1 MLPGTIPAPRL
12 QAFQSGGLKFQLIF
26 LSLSLLICKME
37 IACPPLKVLLVT
49 GGNVG
54 KAGAEE
60 EAMILISS
68 TWSKLASD
76 PL

>member
-1 MLPGTIPAPRL
+1 MCSLAPTPAPHL
-12 QAFQSGGLKFQLIF
+12 QTFQSGGLKFQLIF
-26 LSLSLLICKME
+26 LSLRLLICKME
-37 IACPPLKVLLVT
+37 IACPPFKFLLGV

-60 EAMILISS
+60 AMTLISS
-68 TWSKLASD
+68 TWSKLAPD

>member
-1 MLPGTIPAPRL
+1 MPTFQVSPG
-12 QAFQSGGLKFQLIF
+12 G
-26 LSLSLLICKME
+26 
-37 IACPPLKVLLVT
+37 

-60 EAMILISS
+60 AMTLISS
-68 TWSKLASD
+68 TWSKLAPD